1 LNHSSQSKTFRT
13 IIPLIIL
20 WTARLDTKEQTCT
33 VLLKTF
39 AGMILFEDYLH
50 TPKLLLNG
58 GLLGEASVSKHE
70 TSVSRDEND
79 SDEDQK
85 LFST

>member
-1 LNHSSQSKTFRT
+1 M
-13 IIPLIIL
+13 L

-33 VLLKTF
+33 VILKTF

-50 TPKLLLNG
+50 TPKLLQNG
-58 GLLGEASVSKHE
+58 GLLGEASVS
-70 TSVSRDEND
+70 RNEND
-79 SDEDQK
+79 SDEDQN